1 MQLTPRYDDAPVIR
15 IDLDLGDVA
24 ATLAQQ
30 RRRLVAELST
40 LEPAQWAHPT
50 RCDDWTVTDVVAHL
64 AGTTRFWN
72 ASISGGAAGTPTRY
86 LDGFDPATTPG
97 DLVAGMGELSPEVAL
112 EMLDETGEAL
122 VTQLDS
128 LDTAGWSAL
137 AEAPPGHLRTTEVAL
152 HALWDAWIHERDIL
166 IPLGRPAP
174 AQPDEM
180 RSTLAYVAAL
190 SPAIER
196 VTGGP
201 NHVGSMRLR
210 SPDLDTSFIVDVADA
225 VVVLPDDDRPCTLS
239 ITGKAIDLIEALSCR
254 SPALATPPEDTWL
267 VSGLSRLF
275 DQTR

>member
-112 EMLDETGEAL
+112 EMLDGEGKEL
-122 VTQLDS
+122 
-128 LDTAGWSAL
+128 AGRKNFRDGG
-137 AEAPPGHLRTTEVAL
+137 EGPFKAPNV
-152 HALWDAWIHERDIL
+152 
-166 IPLGRPAP
+166 
-174 AQPDEM
+174 DED
-180 RSTLAYVAAL
+180 VC
-190 SPAIER
+190 
-196 VTGGP
+196 GDH
-201 NHVGSMRLR
+201 HV
-210 SPDLDTSFIVDVADA
+210 
-225 VVVLPDDDRPCTLS
+225 
-239 ITGKAIDLIEALSCR
+239 ITG
-254 SPALATPPEDTWL
+254 
-267 VSGLSRLF
+267 RLHRRPSDKF
-275 DQTR
+275 VQVGND